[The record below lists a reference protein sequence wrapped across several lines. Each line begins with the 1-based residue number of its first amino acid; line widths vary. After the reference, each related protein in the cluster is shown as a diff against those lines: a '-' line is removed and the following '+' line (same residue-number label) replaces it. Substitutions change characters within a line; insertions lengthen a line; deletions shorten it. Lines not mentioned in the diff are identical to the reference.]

1 MSLRTTLR
9 RSLAVAALTSAL
21 VAAAAAAAPAGRAGL
36 DEDCARIRKRAE
48 AASVAVG
55 VVVLD
60 LASGERCAA
69 RAETIF
75 RSASLYKLLV
85 MAEAYEQIAAGALSP
100 SDLLRLESRHYV
112 DVPDTDPGET
122 VTVTVAGAIQAMIQ
136 WSDNPT
142 AVALHELLTDDAVV
156 GHARRLG
163 MERTVLEPYYETTP
177 TDIALFFERL
187 YDGTIVSARA
197 SAEMHALLRG
207 QRVRRLLPQGLPA
220 GVPIAHKT
228 GSLPSWEH
236 DAGIVQA
243 EGGDYVI
250 VVLTWHGG
258 DYPAAYSLIR
268 ELSALAYEGF
278 ADREGEAD
286 PSRVATTSATPET
299 ATPETA
305 TPETAPRPAPTPQ
318 PTAAAAAAAPT
329 PTPPAGPA
337 AQPRPAASPAPS
349 PEPSPAT
356 PSSPPRASPATS
368 AGGTPAAGP
377 DTHWWQRPGGRA
389 LLVALS
395 GILPVVSLLAGAR
408 MLRSDG

>member
-9 RSLAVAALTSAL
+9 RSLAAAALTSAL
-21 VAAAAAAAPAGRAGL
+21 VVAAAAAASLPGSAGL
-36 DEDCARIRKRAE
+36 DEDCARIRERAE
-48 AASVAVG
+48 AASVSVG

-60 LASGERCAA
+60 LASGERCAT
-69 RAETIF
+69 RAATIF

-85 MAEAYEQIAAGALSP
+85 MAEAHEQIAAGAISP
-100 SDLLRLESRHYV
+100 SDLLDLESRHYV
-112 DVPDTDPGET
+112 DVPHTDPGET

-142 AVALHELLTDDAVV
+142 AVALHELLTDAAVV

-177 TDIALFFERL
+177 ADIALFFERL

-207 QRVRRLLPQGLPA
+207 QRIRRLLPEGLPA

-236 DAGIVQA
+236 DAGIVEA
-243 EGGDYVI
+243 GGGDYVI

-258 DYPAAYSLIR
+258 DHPAAYSVIR

-278 ADREGEAD
+278 ADPQREAES
-286 PSRVATTSATPET
+286 SRVATALVTPVPAQPPAGAAAAEPAATPPPSPAP
-299 ATPETA
+299 ATPT
-305 TPETAPRPAPTPQ
+305 PRPAPE
-318 PTAAAAAAAPT
+318 
-329 PTPPAGPA
+329 
-337 AQPRPAASPAPS
+337 PRPAATQPPSPDPAPG
-349 PEPSPAT
+349 T
-356 PSSPPRASPATS
+356 PPPPPRGSQAAS
-368 AGGTPAAGP
+368 AGGTPAAGA
-377 DTHWWQRPGGRA
+377 DVRWWQRPGGRA
-389 LLVALS
+389 LVVVLS
-395 GILPVVSLLAGAR
+395 AILPAASLLAGAR
-408 MLRSDG
+408 LLRSDD

>member
-9 RSLAVAALTSAL
+9 RSLAAAVLASAL
-21 VAAAAAAAPAGRAGL
+21 VAAAAVAALPGRAGL
-36 DEDCARIRKRAE
+36 GEDCARIRERAE

-60 LASGERCAA
+60 LASGERCAT
-69 RAETIF
+69 RAGTIF

-100 SDLLRLESRHYV
+100 GDLLDLESRHYV
-112 DVPDTDPGET
+112 DVPHTDPGET

-142 AVALHELLTDDAVV
+142 AVALHELLTDAAVV

-163 MERTVLEPYYETTP
+163 MEHTVLEPYYETTP
-177 TDIALFFERL
+177 ADIALFFERL

-207 QRVRRLLPQGLPA
+207 QRIRRLLPEGLPA

-236 DAGIVQA
+236 DAGIVEA
-243 EGGDYVI
+243 GGGDYVI

-258 DYPAAYSLIR
+258 DHPAAYALIR
-268 ELSALAYEGF
+268 EISALVYEGF
-278 ADREGEAD
+278 AGPQRKVES
-286 PSRVATTSATPET
+286 SRVATMLATPG
-299 ATPETA
+299 
-305 TPETAPRPAPTPQ
+305 PASTPQ
-318 PTAAAAAAAPT
+318 PPAAAAAAEPT
-329 PTPPAGPA
+329 PTPPSSPA
-337 AQPRPAASPAPS
+337 PATPTPHPAPEPRPAATQAPS
-349 PEPSPAT
+349 PEPSPGT
-356 PSSPPRASPATS
+356 PPSSPRGSQAAS
-368 AGGTPAAGP
+368 AGGTPGAEG
-377 DTHWWQRPGGRA
+377 DVRWWQRPGGRA
-389 LLVALS
+389 FVVVLS
-395 GILPVVSLLAGAR
+395 AILPAVSLLAGAR
-408 MLRSDG
+408 MLRSDD

>member
-9 RSLAVAALTSAL
+9 RSLAAAALTSAL
-21 VAAAAAAAPAGRAGL
+21 VAAAAVAALPGSAGL
-36 DEDCARIRKRAE
+36 GEDCARIREQAE

-60 LASGERCAA
+60 LASGERCAT
-69 RAETIF
+69 RAGTIF

-100 SDLLRLESRHYV
+100 GDLLDLESRHYV
-112 DVPDTDPGET
+112 DVPHTDPGET

-142 AVALHELLTDDAVV
+142 AVALHELLTDAAVV

-177 TDIALFFERL
+177 ADIALFFERL

-207 QRVRRLLPQGLPA
+207 QRIRRLLPEGLPA

-236 DAGIVQA
+236 DAGIVEA
-243 EGGDYVI
+243 GGGDYVI

-258 DYPAAYSLIR
+258 DHPAAYALIR
-268 ELSALAYEGF
+268 ELSALVYEGF
-278 ADREGEAD
+278 ADPQRKVES
-286 PSRVATTSATPET
+286 SRVPTTLVTPG
-299 ATPETA
+299 
-305 TPETAPRPAPTPQ
+305 PAPSPH
-318 PTAAAAAAAPT
+318 PPAAAAAAEPT
-329 PTPPAGPA
+329 PTTRPGPA
-337 AQPRPAASPAPS
+337 PATPTPRPAPEPRPAETQAPA
-349 PEPSPAT
+349 PEPSP
-356 PSSPPRASPATS
+356 
-368 AGGTPAAGP
+368 GP
-377 DTHWWQRPGGRA
+377 
-389 LLVALS
+389 
-395 GILPVVSLLAGAR
+395 
-408 MLRSDG
+408 